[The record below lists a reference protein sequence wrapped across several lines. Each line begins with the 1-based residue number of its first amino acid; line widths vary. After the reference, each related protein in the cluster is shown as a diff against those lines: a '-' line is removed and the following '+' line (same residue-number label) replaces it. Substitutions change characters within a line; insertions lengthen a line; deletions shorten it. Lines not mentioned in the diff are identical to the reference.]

1 VIIKKKRIIYVDSPR
16 IRSVETVE
24 EKKKGREVE
33 VDVEKILKEARER
46 AQEIVEKAKKE
57 AEEILK
63 KAKEQERELLKKAK
77 NDVERMERECI
88 EKLERIDQIVR
99 NFEENLNREIDKM
112 VQLILPIL
120 KILFKKI
127 LEKAIDE
134 EIVERKIRSVLGKI
148 ASMKRVTIRIN
159 PDDVSKISDD
169 LKECFER
176 NSIEVK
182 LDPNVEK
189 GGIVVETELGII
201 DKTFGFQWK
210 LVEDI
215 IEEVIGSE

>member
-1 VIIKKKRIIYVDSPR
+1 MIIKKRRIIYVDSPR
-16 IRSVETVE
+16 IRSVETE
-24 EKKKGREVE
+24 EERKEKEIE
-33 VDVEKILKEARER
+33 VDVEKILKEAREQAR
-46 AQEIVEKAKKE
+46 EIVEKAEKE

-63 KAKEQERELLKKAK
+63 KAREQEEELLEKAK
-77 NDVERMERECI
+77 NNAERMEREYI
-88 EKLERIDQIVR
+88 EKLEKIDKIVK
-99 NFEENLNREIDKM
+99 NFEGNLNREIDKV
-112 VQLILPIL
+112 VQLILPTL
-120 KILFKKI
+120 KVLFRKI

-148 ASMKRVTIRIN
+148 ASMKKVTIRVN
-159 PDDVSKISDD
+159 PDDVSRISDD
-169 LKECFER
+169 LKEYFER
-176 NSIEVK
+176 NGIEMK

>member
-1 VIIKKKRIIYVDSPR
+1 VIIKKRRIIYVDSPR

-24 EKKKGREVE
+24 EEKKEKEIE
-33 VDVEKILKEARER
+33 IDVEKILKEAKER
-46 AQEIVEKAKKE
+46 AGEIIEKAKKE

-63 KAKEQERELLKKAK
+63 KAKDQEKELLERAK
-77 NDVERMERECI
+77 NDVEKLEREYI
-88 EKLERIDQIVR
+88 EKLEKIDKIVK
-99 NFEENLNREIDKM
+99 NFEENLNSEIDKM
-112 VQLILPIL
+112 VQLILPTL
-120 KILFKKI
+120 KVLFRKI

-148 ASMKRVTIRIN
+148 ASMKRVTVRIN
-159 PDDVSKISDD
+159 PDDVSRISDD
-169 LKECFER
+169 LKKYFER
-176 NSIEVK
+176 NGIEMK

>member
-1 VIIKKKRIIYVDSPR
+1 MIIKKRRIIYVDSPR

-24 EKKKGREVE
+24 EEKKEKEIE
-33 VDVEKILKEARER
+33 IDVEKILKEAKER
-46 AQEIVEKAKKE
+46 AGEIIEKAKKE

-63 KAKEQERELLKKAK
+63 KAKDQEEELLEKAK
-77 NDVERMERECI
+77 NNVEKLEREYI
-88 EKLERIDQIVR
+88 EKLEKIDKIVK

-112 VQLILPIL
+112 VQLILPTL
-120 KILFKKI
+120 KVLFRKI

-159 PDDVSKISDD
+159 PDDVSRISDD
-169 LKECFER
+169 LKKYFER
-176 NSIEVK
+176 NGIEMK

>member
-24 EKKKGREVE
+24 EEKKEKEIE
-33 VDVEKILKEARER
+33 IDVEKILKEAKER
-46 AQEIVEKAKKE
+46 AGEIIEKAKKE

-63 KAKEQERELLKKAK
+63 KAKDQEEELLEKAK
-77 NDVERMERECI
+77 NNVEKLEREYI
-88 EKLERIDQIVR
+88 EKLEKIDKIVK

-112 VQLILPIL
+112 VQLILPTL
-120 KILFKKI
+120 KVLFRKI

-159 PDDVSKISDD
+159 PDDVSRISDD
-169 LKECFER
+169 LKKYFER
-176 NSIEVK
+176 NGIEMK

>member
-1 VIIKKKRIIYVDSPR
+1 MIIKKKRIIYVDSPR